1 MQERDD
7 IEDIVIEGR
16 TTLKWRLEYRDINQ
30 IICHDFKLFNIMQ
43 YQVPL
48 LKVKGN

>member
-7 IEDIVIEGR
+7 TEDINIEGR
-16 TTLKWRLEYRDINQ
+16 TTLKWMLENREINQ
-30 IICHDFKLFNIMQ
+30 NICHDFILFNIMQ

-48 LKVKGN
+48 LKVKWN